1 MKEAEPP
8 AHQVCPVRPHREW
21 DDVRREIGYQ
31 ERKYARM
38 GIKRK
43 GAPSSNSNLPPVDV
57 FYALDV
63 STTAEVEWLE
73 IPIQLANYN
82 EDPAKKLKEIEDSP
96 ALPRVCTHWVER
108 DRIVLITE
116 PRGERLLT
124 HLLEIMGVLPYPA
137 LKHLAIQAIT
147 AVAWMKEKGL
157 NSPVRTGNITL
168 TQQGTMYIHADS
180 IWQEL
185 LGIGSAEVPEED
197 ERMYGLGLLLLALG
211 TGQRPQEIEDV
222 NIKTLTEEKRGRFQK
237 AVVEWIL
244 RIKNAYFGEVVLKTL
259 RLPQSTD
266 TFDDIRALHFFHSE
280 GLQDTELSCS
290 CAPMDDLPYDY
301 DSEEK
306 NTYNPALPQTE
317 IPGTESIYD
326 HKRGVTVKASNLD
339 NNMLSFQMH
348 FFKKSKSVSFY
359 FNKQE
364 DTVENVIKEMEE
376 EGLTEEKQSELIKA
390 YMEKLI
396 VKIEGKVASSFT
408 PHTLSPGSSTSN
420 TTASNNTAITSN
432 TTITNSTTLTTT
444 PTTSVTPTTSEP
456 SSNSQHK
463 EASRE
468 ISEDSTE
475 YPVTE
480 CKDAQP
486 VQDFVQEVAAYA
498 KRSKSTAE
506 SWTAQLKKQD
516 IKTVGDLRMLV
527 EEDWDSI
534 GLPVFASRTMKNMLF
549 GYGHTPIREAM
560 LTVDED
566 MQIYD
571 QESKVDAL
579 LEDVAKK
586 YSRPELLNNWLQ
598 KVKCQDIRTVGEL
611 KLLQEE
617 DWEQL
622 QLTVFSYR
630 VIRNTV
636 LRVAKCVISG

>member
-8 AHQVCPVRPHREW
+8 AHQVCPARPHKEW
-21 DDVRREIGYQ
+21 DTGRPEIGHP

-43 GAPSSNSNLPPVDV
+43 GAPSSSSEFPPVDV

-73 IPIQLANYN
+73 VPVQLANYSG
-82 EDPAKKLKEIEDSP
+82 DPAKKLKEVEGCP

-137 LKHLAIQAIT
+137 LKHLATQAIT
-147 AVAWMKEKGL
+147 AVAWMGEKGL
-157 NSPVRTGNITL
+157 NSPVRTGNATL
-168 TQQGTMYIHADS
+168 TQQGVMYVHADS
-180 IWQEL
+180 VWQEV
-185 LGIGSAEVPEED
+185 LGVGSAPEAPEED

-222 NIKTLTEEKRGRFQK
+222 SIKTLTEEKRGRFQK
-237 AVVEWIL
+237 TVVDWIL

-259 RLPQSTD
+259 RMPQSTD
-266 TFDDIRALHFFHSE
+266 TFDDIRDLHFFHSE
-280 GLQDTELSCS
+280 GLQDAELSCS
-290 CAPMDDLPYDY
+290 CAPMDDLPYDC

-306 NTYNPALPQTE
+306 NTYSPALPQTE
-317 IPGTESIYD
+317 VPGTESIYD

-364 DTVENVIKEMEE
+364 DTVESVIKEMEE
-376 EGLTEEKQSELIKA
+376 EGLTEEKQSDLIKA

-396 VKIEGKVASSFT
+396 VRIEGKVSASFT
-408 PHTLSPGSSTSN
+408 PHTPSPGSTSATASSTPKTASKSSSN
-420 TTASNNTAITSN
+420 T
-432 TTITNSTTLTTT
+432 L
-444 PTTSVTPTTSEP
+444 
-456 SSNSQHK
+456 HR

-468 ISEDSTE
+468 VSEDSTE

-486 VQDFVQEVAAYA
+486 VQDFVHEVAAYA
-498 KRSKSTAE
+498 KRSRSAAE

-527 EEDWDSI
+527 EEDWDNI

-566 MQIYD
+566 MQAYD
-571 QESKVDAL
+571 QESKVDVL

-586 YSRPELLNNWLQ
+586 YFRPELLNSWLQ
-598 KVKCQDIRTVGEL
+598 KVRCQDIRTVGEL
-611 KLLQEE
+611 NVLQEE

-636 LRVAKCVISG
+636 LRLAKCVISG